1 RGAPVNT
8 SRQPLERYNQ
18 QQVRHFLEFVL
29 SPSITTDIPFGKK
42 VLHYTRII
50 QQYYSYCQE
59 TTSGNLKILGES
71 SLFTILQAC
80 AASTRK
86 SMAGIDNYAANG
98 STGFDNLKKS
108 VSIDKVVQLQNSTI
122 ADHCSVF
129 GLGDSKDNDWNEEC
143 DHTHKDKCEGCCLLD
158 YTLAEIELILKDNDE
173 MTEDIRLRHL
183 TLFNRQRNL
192 IYEWKKHQ
200 LRAVY
205 QEAARD
211 TALASLD
218 DTSVRKYHN

>member
-1 RGAPVNT
+1 NGATLDVVNT
-8 SRQPLERYNQ
+8 IRNTIS
-18 QQVRHFLEFVL
+18 
-29 SPSITTDIPFGKK
+29 
-42 VLHYTRII
+42 TRII

-108 VSIDKVVQLQNSTI
+108 VSIDKVVQLQ
-122 ADHCSVF
+122 
-129 GLGDSKDNDWNEEC
+129 
-143 DHTHKDKCEGCCLLD
+143 KCEGCCLLD

>member
-1 RGAPVNT
+1 
-8 SRQPLERYNQ
+8 
-18 QQVRHFLEFVL
+18 
-29 SPSITTDIPFGKK
+29 
-42 VLHYTRII
+42 
-50 QQYYSYCQE
+50 
-59 TTSGNLKILGES
+59 
-71 SLFTILQAC
+71 
-80 AASTRK
+80 
-86 SMAGIDNYAANG
+86 
-98 STGFDNLKKS
+98 
-108 VSIDKVVQLQNSTI
+108 
-122 ADHCSVF
+122 
-129 GLGDSKDNDWNEEC
+129 
-143 DHTHKDKCEGCCLLD
+143 CEGCCLLD

>member
-1 RGAPVNT
+1 MTNSLHKSVKSELSRIKLKVRGRGAPVNT

-98 STGFDNLKKS
+98 STG
-108 VSIDKVVQLQNSTI
+108 
-122 ADHCSVF
+122 
-129 GLGDSKDNDWNEEC
+129 
-143 DHTHKDKCEGCCLLD
+143 CEGCCLLD